1 MIKAYLLSIF
11 VWMAL
16 IVFTT
21 IFSKS
26 KIIQNGQLDGA
37 APSTFS
43 QGMVTLILVAAT
55 PVVRFLICATMLYMT
70 TTTKEQF
77 EEKYKDE
84 DDE

>member
-26 KIIQNGQLDGA
+26 KIIQNG
-37 APSTFS
+37 
-43 QGMVTLILVAAT
+43 
-55 PVVRFLICATMLYMT
+55 
-70 TTTKEQF
+70 
-77 EEKYKDE
+77 
-84 DDE
+84 